1 MGDNIT
7 PPQQAFNWV
16 ADVYGSTDEI
26 KARGQVIVGL
36 LHRTTGHLGIFVS
49 GSVARKE
56 HAQIVSVMKSIEA
69 LPPGLY
75 GMEIREEAGPDGEP
89 AYTVEFREQRLED
102 MVERGNRFKRLD
114 EKPFEAVEAIS
125 DFNQRAYELF
135 AQPLVQSL
143 SNELSAR
150 LQRDLHPLRVERS
163 SWSDLNPFLAW
174 LGPAADR
181 VRADRQVLD
190 ESSPIRRAERMM
202 SEIVSASLDY
212 YRAMRDATSE
222 AVFFQ
227 AYGNIFA
234 LYMADR
240 QAAERQRPKEAEEL
254 PFVRDALAAIERG
267 GYAEALA
274 RIAALLDED
283 NATIP
288 LAQIELKAEL
298 MREYADLLPD
308 LQPDEMRRIRGEQD
322 IIVRY
327 ARGRAIDTLP
337 QLLQDPADRA
347 RLMELVRRLRS
358 DPRMLGHVP
367 TRHDAAVMDMVMR
380 RLGPE
385 PARRAR
391 LEAKKTKAR
400 NG

>member
-1 MGDNIT
+1 
-7 PPQQAFNWV
+7 
-16 ADVYGSTDEI
+16 
-26 KARGQVIVGL
+26 
-36 LHRTTGHLGIFVS
+36 
-49 GSVARKE
+49 
-56 HAQIVSVMKSIEA
+56 
-69 LPPGLY
+69 
-75 GMEIREEAGPDGEP
+75 
-89 AYTVEFREQRLED
+89 VEFREQRLEE
-102 MVERGNRFKRLD
+102 VVARGNRFNRLD

-135 AQPLVQSL
+135 AQPLVQSM

-174 LGPAADR
+174 LEPAAAMA
-181 VRADRQVLD
+181 RANRQPLD
-190 ESSPIRRAERMM
+190 DSSPTRRAERMM

-240 QAAERQRPKEAEEL
+240 HAVERERPKEGREL
-254 PFVRDALAAIERG
+254 PFVQDALAAVERG

-283 NATIP
+283 NPTIP

-337 QLLQDPADRA
+337 KLLADPADRA
-347 RLMELVRRLRS
+347 RLMELVRRLRT
-358 DPRMLGHVP
+358 DARMLGHEP
-367 TRHDAAVMDMVMR
+367 TKHDAEVMSMVMR
-380 RLGPE
+380 RLGSDAA
-385 PARRAR
+385 PAR
-391 LEAKKTKAR
+391 LPAKKTGKAR
-400 NG
+400 NA